1 MQCEIVSLSGRAL
14 KSRDMRIN
22 PTKND
27 GGHGL
32 SSAGRLVKV
41 PAIQLKLHRASA
53 GCSPE
58 ALELF
63 S

>member
-1 MQCEIVSLSGRAL
+1 
-14 KSRDMRIN
+14 MRIN

-27 GGHGL
+27 GGHNL
-32 SSAGRLVKV
+32 SSAGRLAKV